1 MYEEEKVVVKTE
13 GNFDSPMASI
23 LKKSYDDAVNE
34 KFKISEEVLAMAG
47 MSGRTYRKFINNLVE
62 NLPDPRYLETGS
74 LKGSTVCSAM
84 YGNKVKVACI
94 ESWHW
99 DYREEFKRNTDSV
112 RTNDIDFNFFESDF
126 RGVDYNNIG
135 KYNIYMFDG
144 PHSARDQYDGV
155 YLAQPALDDNHI
167 LIVDDWNWGEVQ
179 KGTWSAI
186 KYLGLKVTSMIEVFT
201 LNHSAENGNEKGNWH
216 NGYLIAAIEKPTSP

>member
-1 MYEEEKVVVKTE
+1 MYEEEKVVVKIE
-13 GNFDSPMASI
+13 GDFATPMATI
-23 LKKSYDDAVNE
+23 MKQAYDDAVDD
-34 KFKISEEVLAMAG
+34 KFKISEAVLSMAG

-62 NLPDPRYLETGS
+62 NMPDPRYLETGS

-84 YGNKVKVACI
+84 YGNQTKVTCI

-99 DYREEFKRNTDSV
+99 DYRKEFKENTDSV
-112 RTNDIDFNFFESDF
+112 RTDQIDFNFIESDF
-126 RGVDYNNIG
+126 RGVDYHNIG

-155 YLAQPALDDNHI
+155 FLAQPALDDRHI
-167 LIVDDWNWGEVQ
+167 LIVDDWNWNEVQ
-179 KGTWSAI
+179 HGTWSAI
-186 KYLGLKVTSMIEVFT
+186 KYLGLKVQSKIEVFT

-216 NGYLIAAIEKPTSP
+216 NGYLIAAIEK

>member
-1 MYEEEKVVVKTE
+1 
-13 GNFDSPMASI
+13 
-23 LKKSYDDAVNE
+23 
-34 KFKISEEVLAMAG
+34 MAG

-62 NLPDPRYLETGS
+62 NMPDPRYLETGS

-84 YGNKVKVACI
+84 YSNRVKVTCI

-99 DYREEFKRNTDSV
+99 DYRKEFKENTDSV
-112 RTNDIDFNFFESDF
+112 RTDQIDFNFIESDF
-126 RGVDYNNIG
+126 RGVNYNAIG

-155 YLAQPALDDNHI
+155 FLAQPALDDQHI
-167 LIVDDWNWGEVQ
+167 LIVDDWNWEEVQ
-179 KGTWSAI
+179 HGTWSAV
-186 KYLGLKVTSMIEVFT
+186 KYLGLKVKSKIEVFT

-216 NGYLIAAIEKPTSP
+216 NGYLIAAIEK